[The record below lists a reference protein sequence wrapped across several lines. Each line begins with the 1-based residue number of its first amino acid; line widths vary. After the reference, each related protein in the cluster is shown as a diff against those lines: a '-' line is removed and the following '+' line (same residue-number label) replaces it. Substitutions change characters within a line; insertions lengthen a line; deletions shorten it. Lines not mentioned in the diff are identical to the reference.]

1 MDHHFSQ
8 VDLKILQPL
17 GFLNML
23 LVHQHVCNPMEKQKM
38 QESSQN
44 SDEETHGRAFWSML
58 GSNEIYHTKTWTAHQ
73 AKDCLVEEHK
83 HSYHQQKC
91 CWHRRYAQ
99 MLKQAD
105 RQETKTAVL
114 QQRSRAS
121 WHTFTRAYTVR
132 FKQPNSGHWKIT
144 SMQDQVDIR
153 LYQIQTEGGKFFRET
168 TNTSG
173 KCRNMVCK
181 QEK

>member
-1 MDHHFSQ
+1 MKYSIH
-8 VDLKILQPL
+8 
-17 GFLNML
+17 
-23 LVHQHVCNPMEKQKM
+23 
-38 QESSQN
+38 
-44 SDEETHGRAFWSML
+44 
-58 GSNEIYHTKTWTAHQ
+58 HTKTWTAHQ

-91 CWHRRYAQ
+91 CWHRGYAQ

-132 FKQPNSGHWKIT
+132 FKQPNSGRHQVVPNTNRRWKNVQRNHKHLRKMQKHGLQTREIGT
-144 SMQDQVDIR
+144 SALQTEQGKRKQVDWPAVR
-153 LYQIQTEGGKFFRET
+153 TEHAVKERKQIQPPAIPQDTE
-168 TNTSG
+168 TSVDRHQHNRDTG
-173 KCRNMVCK
+173 QNGDS
-181 QEK
+181 